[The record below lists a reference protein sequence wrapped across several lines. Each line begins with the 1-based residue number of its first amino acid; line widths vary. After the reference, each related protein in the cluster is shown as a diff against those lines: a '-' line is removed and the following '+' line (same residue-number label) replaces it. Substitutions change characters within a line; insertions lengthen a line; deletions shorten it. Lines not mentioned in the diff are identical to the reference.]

1 MQINASDTTPKN
13 MSVIRPYAPS
23 FLDRFMRFV
32 QHLPIPYWLTYSLLF
47 TVVSAINYALAWLDG
62 WLPAFSFNSIL
73 LLFPI
78 WQWGTLAIITYLNKT
93 SETAISSFCPLL
105 DIDDEMLEKL
115 KYEFTT
121 MPAPGVIL
129 SGVIWTIVYLFLTYL
144 SYDAFYVQYGLGKFY
159 QVFTLL
165 EGLICYFTGSVI
177 YYHSLRQLWL
187 VNRIV
192 KMVRQFNLFQLEP
205 VYAFSHLTARTG
217 ISWMFMLGL
226 TLLTFPLDLAQ
237 GLTFAV
243 LILQVILA
251 LAAFALP
258 LRFVNYHLVAE
269 KRRLIA
275 KLNQRVEST
284 LEQVHRSIDE
294 NRPGEVENLNSALT
308 GLNTER
314 EILTNIP
321 TWPWRAGTLS
331 GFLSAIAL
339 PIILLLA
346 QIVIERFLVR

>member
-346 QIVIERFLVR
+346 QIAIERFLVR

>member
-1 MQINASDTTPKN
+1 MQDNPSDTTPEN
-13 MSVIRPYAPS
+13 TSVAMPYAPS

-47 TVVSAINYALAWLDG
+47 LVQSVINHSLAWLDG

-73 LLFPI
+73 LLFPA
-78 WQWGTLAIITYLNKT
+78 WQWGTLAIITFLNKT
-93 SETAISSFCPLL
+93 SETAISSFHPLL
-105 DIDDEMLEKL
+105 NVNDVMLEKL
-115 KYEFTT
+115 KYEFTN
-121 MPAPGVIL
+121 MPTRGVIV
-129 SGVIWTIVYLFLTYL
+129 SGVMWTIVYLFLTYL
-144 SYDAFYVQYGLGKFY
+144 TYEAFYVQYGLGKYF
-159 QVFTLL
+159 QVFTFL

-187 VNRIV
+187 VNRTV
-192 KMVRQFNLFQLEP
+192 KMVMRFNLFRLEP
-205 VYAFSHLTARTG
+205 VYAFSHLTARAG

-237 GLTFAV
+237 GLVLAI

-251 LAAFALP
+251 LAAFVLP

-275 KLNQRVEST
+275 KLNQRVEAT
-284 LEQVHRSIDE
+284 LEQVHHSIDE
-294 NRPGEVENLNSALT
+294 NKPGEVEHLNSALT

-346 QIVIERFLVR
+346 QIAIERFLAR